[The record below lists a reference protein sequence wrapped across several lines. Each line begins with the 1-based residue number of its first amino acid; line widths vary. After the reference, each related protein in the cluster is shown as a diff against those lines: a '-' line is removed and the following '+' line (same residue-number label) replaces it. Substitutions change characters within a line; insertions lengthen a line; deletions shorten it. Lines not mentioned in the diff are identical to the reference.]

1 MSKSALMASGFPQIF
16 SHKILPPPHVFFF
29 FSKNF
34 LSRCIPDVVTE
45 NANVAGQL
53 FSNSGAQDFFE
64 ELMGDLQNCG
74 PQIVQMGVVALVFS
88 LIITLLFRFLAG
100 FIVYA
105 IIGVVIVA
113 LAGGTI
119 TLWVLWYLKNKDI
132 GGGELD
138 MEKNVRQ
145 NFLRHKP
152 DRQCNQRNRR
162 KRNFGEQLSGG
173 KR

>member
-1 MSKSALMASGFPQIF
+1 MFKSTSQFKFFRQPSSWTSTRSTSPSAVEEHAGAVSKSALMASGFPQIF

-100 FIVYA
+100 FIV
-105 IIGVVIVA
+105 G
-113 LAGGTI
+113 LPSSSSC
-119 TLWVLWYLKNKDI
+119 L
-132 GGGELD
+132 
-138 MEKNVRQ
+138 
-145 NFLRHKP
+145 
-152 DRQCNQRNRR
+152 
-162 KRNFGEQLSGG
+162 
-173 KR
+173 